1 MIDPVFLFCNTTL
14 LPVEQTRS
22 TQLNQA
28 LDKKRQC
35 PCIRLIPEESPIMLE
50 QSMNRRRFLKASGST
65 LTGTLAMTSMPIAIL
80 APSRAW
86 ALELQQLDAHQG
98 EVLLTLTRH
107 IFPHPTLEDAVYALV
122 VKDLDAAASDPD
134 VAETMRSGI
143 AALDNRA
150 GGDWLALDEEQ
161 QAMHVRA
168 IAGSDLFKKVQSTAV
183 VSLYNNEM
191 AFRHFGYGGERGD
204 AGYLSRGFNDLTW
217 LPDLPASASGPVP
230 GTNG

>member
-1 MIDPVFLFCNTTL
+1 
-14 LPVEQTRS
+14 
-22 TQLNQA
+22 
-28 LDKKRQC
+28 
-35 PCIRLIPEESPIMLE
+35 MLE
-50 QSMNRRRFLKASGST
+50 QSMNRRRFLKGSGST
-65 LTGTLAMTSMPIAIL
+65 LMGTLAMTSMPIAIL
-80 APSRAW
+80 APSRSW

-122 VKDLDAAASDPD
+122 VKDLDAEAAANPSTAD
-134 VAETMRSGI
+134 TMRSGI

-150 GGDWLALDEEQ
+150 GGDWLALDDEQ
-161 QAMHVRA
+161 QGMHVRA
-168 IAGSDLFKKVQSTAV
+168 IAGSDLFRKVQSTAV

-230 GTNG
+230 GMNG